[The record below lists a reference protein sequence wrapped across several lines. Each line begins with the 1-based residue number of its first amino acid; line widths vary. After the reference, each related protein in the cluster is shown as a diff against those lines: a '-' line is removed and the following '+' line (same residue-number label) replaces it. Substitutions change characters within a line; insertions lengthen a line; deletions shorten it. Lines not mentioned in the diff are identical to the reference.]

1 MKAFSKGQRKRRA
14 ALPQEALNGKSVV
27 LVGMMGAGKTS
38 VGRRLAQRLDI
49 PFVDADQKIEEAAG
63 QSISEIFAD
72 HGEAYFRDGERRVL
86 KRLLE
91 EGGPQVLSTG
101 GGAFIDEENRE
112 AIRGAGI
119 SVWLKADL
127 DTLMRRVRRRPTR
140 PLLQTP
146 DPEATM
152 RKLLAERDPVYAL
165 ADITVKTED
174 VAHGVIV
181 NRILSALGNRLGRQE
196 KGAVE

>member
-1 MKAFSKGQRKRRA
+1 MNALSKGQRKKRA
-14 ALPQEALNGKSVV
+14 SLPPEVLNGKSIV

-38 VGRRLAQRLDI
+38 VGRRLAQRLDV
-49 PFVDADQKIEEAAG
+49 PFVDADKKIEEAAG
-63 QSISEIFAD
+63 QTITEIFAD

-86 KRLLE
+86 KRLLDQ
-91 EGGPQVLSTG
+91 GGPQVLSTG
-101 GGAFIDEENRE
+101 GGAFMDEENRKVIE
-112 AIRGAGI
+112 ETGI
-119 SVWLKADL
+119 SVWLKADFA
-127 DTLMRRVRRRPTR
+127 TLMRRVRRRPTR

-165 ADITVKTED
+165 ADVTVKTED

-181 NRILSALGNRLGRQE
+181 NRILTALGNRLGQQE
-196 KGAVE
+196 QGATK

>member
-119 SVWLKADL
+119 SVWLKADF

>member
-101 GGAFIDEENRE
+101 GGAFMDEENRE

-119 SVWLKADL
+119 SVWLKADF

-196 KGAVE
+196 KGAAE